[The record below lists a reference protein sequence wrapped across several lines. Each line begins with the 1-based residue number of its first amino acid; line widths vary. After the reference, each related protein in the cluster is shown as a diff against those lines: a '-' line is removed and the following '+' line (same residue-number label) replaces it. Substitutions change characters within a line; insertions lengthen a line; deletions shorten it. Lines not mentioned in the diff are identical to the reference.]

1 MSILQLAIVLD
12 VRRHKEIALSITY
25 MMTVMIMV
33 YGIAKINYCIEG
45 GLAFPDATDGI
56 MESFRT
62 IRRKKMALLP
72 VEQIQIDTNPI
83 QCSGGMNVL
92 DQIVITT

>member
-1 MSILQLAIVLD
+1 
-12 VRRHKEIALSITY
+12 

-33 YGIAKINYCIEG
+33 NGIVATDCCIQLG
-45 GLAFPDATDGI
+45 SAFLDATDGI

-62 IRRKKMALLP
+62 IHRKKMASLP
-72 VEQIQIDTNPI
+72 VEQIQIDTHPI